1 MDPFDE
7 LGSLRKQNRGQS
19 NCPKCGKQYNNR
31 SKPVKCTGLSC
42 DAFLGGSFKPKVKEA
57 DAQLLTSTIA
67 SVRLNAAGIPV
78 RVFVD
83 LKENKVSRLQTSFYN
98 IFLNYQRYLL
108 QINKIHLDNYKLL
121 KNVPR
126 YVGTMSQVQPVF
138 DAGTLPFRAKVRSAH
153 FIDFQGGE
161 CQRLI

>member
-19 NCPKCGKQYNNR
+19 ECPKCGKQYNNR
-31 SKPVKCTGLSC
+31 SKPVKCTGLNC

-83 LKENKVSRLQTSFYN
+83 LKENKVSRHTFTM
-98 IFLNYQRYLL
+98 
-108 QINKIHLDNYKLL
+108 HLDFSALREGPCAEYWGGGQTDFTTK
-121 KNVPR
+121 K
-126 YVGTMSQVQPVF
+126 SQDCAQ
-138 DAGTLPFRAKVRSAH
+138 LR
-153 FIDFQGGE
+153 
-161 CQRLI
+161 